1 MTVLVRDVSDFMT
14 PGERAMPPETGIPR
28 YNRRLAQI
36 YQSEEV
42 LGGLPMQMEHFHLF
56 DPEHR
61 SSRPLCTAYHA
72 AKLTD
77 PDQAEAFLFR
87 LRAATILE
95 ERPTTHQEVLVEI
108 AEETGLDRET
118 FLRHLTDGSGE
129 QALESDL
136 LLARNL
142 GIHALPAFWLTGGN
156 KGMLLPFLTDADAL
170 SRVID
175 QIIEAEE
182 MHDAANGIS

>member
-1 MTVLVRDVSDFMT
+1 MFKIKKQIGKLYASSVLSNLSLTDAWVAILAARGFSL
-14 PGERAMPPETGIPR
+14 PEIG
-28 YNRRLAQI
+28 LA
-36 YQSEEV
+36 E
-42 LGGLPMQMEHFHLF
+42 
-56 DPEHR
+56 
-61 SSRPLCTAYHA
+61 TAYHA
-72 AKLTD
+72 
-77 PDQAEAFLFR
+77 
-87 LRAATILE
+87 
-95 ERPTTHQEVLVEI
+95 
-108 AEETGLDRET
+108 ETGLDRET
-118 FLRHLTDGSGE
+118 FLRHLTDGSAE
-129 QALESDL
+129 QELESDL